1 MYNLIHVWKT
11 GKRYRK
17 VINDSK
23 SGTRFFGSYSNEYRT
38 ETYTN
43 EKGKKRNR
51 RVYIGDDYIIDD
63 EKYKQKLVLILV
75 LNILALAIMF
85 NAGVKYVEF
94 NYLWYINVFQMTYLI
109 VSIYYISLA
118 VQGILLDKKL
128 THKDFDTTLGRMKS
142 YIPYLVIMLIIIV
155 VLCIFNMFTS
165 SGFTSDNLFNVLY
178 YLISTVL
185 DLLII
190 RIVKPIK
197 YHVQKKGKKWFLQ
210 EY

>member
-1 MYNLIHVWKT
+1 MFEKLEKDT
-11 GKRYRK
+11 EK

-197 YHVQKKGKKWFLQ
+197 YHFQKKGKK
-210 EY
+210 

>member
-1 MYNLIHVWKT
+1 MFEKLEKDT
-11 GKRYRK
+11 EK

-94 NYLWYINVFQMTYLI
+94 LNYLWYINVFQMTYLI

-197 YHVQKKGKKWFLQ
+197 YHVQKKGKK
-210 EY
+210 

>member
-1 MYNLIHVWKT
+1 MFEKLEKDT
-11 GKRYRK
+11 EK

-142 YIPYLVIMLIIIV
+142 YIPYLVIMLIIIA

-197 YHVQKKGKKWFLQ
+197 YHIQKKGKR
-210 EY
+210 

>member
-1 MYNLIHVWKT
+1 MFEKLEKDT
-11 GKRYRK
+11 EK

-63 EKYKQKLVLILV
+63 EKYKQKLVLILA

-197 YHVQKKGKKWFLQ
+197 YYVQKKGKK
-210 EY
+210 

>member
-1 MYNLIHVWKT
+1 MFEKLEKDT
-11 GKRYRK
+11 EK

-94 NYLWYINVFQMTYLI
+94 NYLWYINVFQMTYVI

-197 YHVQKKGKKWFLQ
+197 YHVQKKGKK
-210 EY
+210 

>member
-1 MYNLIHVWKT
+1 MFEKLEKDT
-11 GKRYRK
+11 EK

-63 EKYKQKLVLILV
+63 EKYKQKLVLILA

-197 YHVQKKGKKWFLQ
+197 YHVQKKGKK
-210 EY
+210 

>member
-1 MYNLIHVWKT
+1 MFEKLEKDT
-11 GKRYRK
+11 EK

-118 VQGILLDKKL
+118 VQGILLNKKL

-197 YHVQKKGKKWFLQ
+197 YHVQKKGKK
-210 EY
+210 

>member
-1 MYNLIHVWKT
+1 MFEKLEKDT
-11 GKRYRK
+11 EK

-51 RVYIGDDYIIDD
+51 RIYIGDDYIIDD

-142 YIPYLVIMLIIIV
+142 YIPYLVIMLIIIA

-197 YHVQKKGKKWFLQ
+197 YHVQKKGKK
-210 EY
+210 

>member
-1 MYNLIHVWKT
+1 MFEKLEKDT
-11 GKRYRK
+11 EK

-63 EKYKQKLVLILV
+63 EKYKQKLILILV

-109 VSIYYISLA
+109 VSIYYI
-118 VQGILLDKKL
+118 
-128 THKDFDTTLGRMKS
+128 
-142 YIPYLVIMLIIIV
+142 
-155 VLCIFNMFTS
+155 
-165 SGFTSDNLFNVLY
+165 
-178 YLISTVL
+178 
-185 DLLII
+185 
-190 RIVKPIK
+190 
-197 YHVQKKGKKWFLQ
+197 
-210 EY
+210 

>member
-1 MYNLIHVWKT
+1 MFEKLEKDT
-11 GKRYRK
+11 EK

-190 RIVKPIK
+190 RIVKPIN
-197 YHVQKKGKKWFLQ
+197 YHVQKKGKK
-210 EY
+210 

>member
-1 MYNLIHVWKT
+1 MFEKLEKDT
-11 GKRYRK
+11 EK

-109 VSIYYISLA
+109 VSIYYISLV

-128 THKDFDTTLGRMKS
+128 THKDFYTTLGRMKS

-197 YHVQKKGKKWFLQ
+197 FHVQKKGKK
-210 EY
+210 

>member
-1 MYNLIHVWKT
+1 MFEKLEKDT
-11 GKRYRK
+11 EK

-85 NAGVKYVEF
+85 NADVKYVEF

-197 YHVQKKGKKWFLQ
+197 YHVQKKGMK
-210 EY
+210 

>member
-1 MYNLIHVWKT
+1 MFEKLEKDT
-11 GKRYRK
+11 EK

-118 VQGILLDKKL
+118 AQGILLDKKL

-197 YHVQKKGKKWFLQ
+197 YHVQKKGKK
-210 EY
+210 

>member
-1 MYNLIHVWKT
+1 MFEKLEKDT
-11 GKRYRK
+11 EK

-63 EKYKQKLVLILV
+63 EKYKQKLALILV

-197 YHVQKKGKKWFLQ
+197 YHVQKKGKR
-210 EY
+210 

>member
-1 MYNLIHVWKT
+1 MFEKLEKDT
-11 GKRYRK
+11 EK

-85 NAGVKYVEF
+85 NADVKYVEF

-142 YIPYLVIMLIIIV
+142 YIPNLVIMLIIIV
-155 VLCIFNMFTS
+155 VLYIFNMFTS

-197 YHVQKKGKKWFLQ
+197 YHVQKKGMK
-210 EY
+210 

>member
-1 MYNLIHVWKT
+1 MFEKLEKDT
-11 GKRYRK
+11 EK

-94 NYLWYINVFQMTYLI
+94 NYLWYINVFQMTYVI
-109 VSIYYISLA
+109 VSIYYISLV

-197 YHVQKKGKKWFLQ
+197 YHVQKKGKK
-210 EY
+210 

>member
-1 MYNLIHVWKT
+1 MFEKLEKDT
-11 GKRYRK
+11 EK

-94 NYLWYINVFQMTYLI
+94 NYLWYINVFQMTYVI

-128 THKDFDTTLGRMKS
+128 THKDFHTTLGRMKS

-190 RIVKPIK
+190 RIIKPIK
-197 YHVQKKGKKWFLQ
+197 YHVQKKGKK
-210 EY
+210 

>member
-1 MYNLIHVWKT
+1 MYNLYMFEKLEKDT
-11 GKRYRK
+11 EK

-197 YHVQKKGKKWFLQ
+197 YHVQKKGKK
-210 EY
+210 

>member
-1 MYNLIHVWKT
+1 MFEKLENDT
-11 GKRYRK
+11 EK

-197 YHVQKKGKKWFLQ
+197 YHVQKKGMK
-210 EY
+210 

>member
-1 MYNLIHVWKT
+1 MFEKLENDT
-11 GKRYRK
+11 EK

-75 LNILALAIMF
+75 LKILALAIMF

-197 YHVQKKGKKWFLQ
+197 YHVQKKGKK
-210 EY
+210 

>member
-1 MYNLIHVWKT
+1 MFEKLEKDT
-11 GKRYRK
+11 EK

-94 NYLWYINVFQMTYLI
+94 NYLWYINVFQMTYVI

-128 THKDFDTTLGRMKS
+128 THKVFDTTLGRMKS
-142 YIPYLVIMLIIIV
+142 YLPYLVIMLIIIA

-197 YHVQKKGKKWFLQ
+197 YHVQKKGKK
-210 EY
+210 

>member
-1 MYNLIHVWKT
+1 MFEKLEKDT
-11 GKRYRK
+11 EK

-63 EKYKQKLVLILV
+63 EKYKQKLVLILA

-142 YIPYLVIMLIIIV
+142 YIPYLVIMLIISV

-197 YHVQKKGKKWFLQ
+197 FHVQKKGKK
-210 EY
+210 

>member
-1 MYNLIHVWKT
+1 MFEKLEKDT
-11 GKRYRK
+11 EK

-51 RVYIGDDYIIDD
+51 RVYIVDDYIIDD

-197 YHVQKKGKKWFLQ
+197 YHVQKKGKK
-210 EY
+210 

>member
-1 MYNLIHVWKT
+1 MFEKLEKDT
-11 GKRYRK
+11 EK

-118 VQGILLDKKL
+118 VHGILLDKKL

-142 YIPYLVIMLIIIV
+142 YIPYLVIMLIIIA

-197 YHVQKKGKKWFLQ
+197 FHVQKKGKK
-210 EY
+210 

>member
-1 MYNLIHVWKT
+1 MFEKLEKDT
-11 GKRYRK
+11 EK
-17 VINDSK
+17 VINDSN

-85 NAGVKYVEF
+85 NADVKYVEF

-185 DLLII
+185 DSLII

-197 YHVQKKGKKWFLQ
+197 YHIQKKGKR
-210 EY
+210 

>member
-1 MYNLIHVWKT
+1 MFEKLEKDT
-11 GKRYRK
+11 EK

-118 VQGILLDKKL
+118 VQGILLGKKL

-190 RIVKPIK
+190 RIVKPIQ
-197 YHVQKKGKKWFLQ
+197 YHVQKKGKK
-210 EY
+210 

>member
-1 MYNLIHVWKT
+1 MFEKLEKDT
-11 GKRYRK
+11 EK

-63 EKYKQKLVLILV
+63 EKYKQKLVLILA

-178 YLISTVL
+178 YLISTVS

-197 YHVQKKGKKWFLQ
+197 YHVQKKGKK
-210 EY
+210 

>member
-1 MYNLIHVWKT
+1 MFEKLEKDT
-11 GKRYRK
+11 EK

-155 VLCIFNMFTS
+155 VLYIFNMFTS

-197 YHVQKKGKKWFLQ
+197 YHVQKKGKK
-210 EY
+210 

>member
-1 MYNLIHVWKT
+1 MFEKLEKDT
-11 GKRYRK
+11 EK

-63 EKYKQKLVLILV
+63 EKYKHKLVLILV

-197 YHVQKKGKKWFLQ
+197 YHVQKKGKR
-210 EY
+210 

>member
-1 MYNLIHVWKT
+1 MFEKLEKDT
-11 GKRYRK
+11 EK
-17 VINDSK
+17 VINDYK

-109 VSIYYISLA
+109 VSIYYISLV

-197 YHVQKKGKKWFLQ
+197 YHVQKKGKK
-210 EY
+210 

>member
-1 MYNLIHVWKT
+1 MFEKLEKDT
-11 GKRYRK
+11 EK

-85 NAGVKYVEF
+85 NADVKYVEF

-142 YIPYLVIMLIIIV
+142 YIPNLVIMLIIIV

-197 YHVQKKGKKWFLQ
+197 YHVQKKGMK
-210 EY
+210 

>member
-1 MYNLIHVWKT
+1 MFEKLEKDT
-11 GKRYRK
+11 EK

-85 NAGVKYVEF
+85 NAGVKYVDF

-197 YHVQKKGKKWFLQ
+197 YHVQKKGKK
-210 EY
+210 

>member
-1 MYNLIHVWKT
+1 MFEKLEKDT
-11 GKRYRK
+11 EK

-197 YHVQKKGKKWFLQ
+197 FHVQKKGKK
-210 EY
+210 

>member
-1 MYNLIHVWKT
+1 MFEKLEKDT
-11 GKRYRK
+11 EK

-63 EKYKQKLVLILV
+63 EKYKQKLILILV

-94 NYLWYINVFQMTYLI
+94 NYLWYINVFQMTYVI

-197 YHVQKKGKKWFLQ
+197 YHVQKKGKK
-210 EY
+210 

>member
-1 MYNLIHVWKT
+1 MFEKLEKDT
-11 GKRYRK
+11 EK

-190 RIVKPIK
+190 RIVKPK
-197 YHVQKKGKKWFLQ
+197 NYHVQKKGKK
-210 EY
+210 

>member
-1 MYNLIHVWKT
+1 MFEKLEKDT
-11 GKRYRK
+11 EK

-94 NYLWYINVFQMTYLI
+94 NYLWYINVFQMTYVI

-155 VLCIFNMFTS
+155 ILCIFNMFTS

-197 YHVQKKGKKWFLQ
+197 YHVQKKGKK
-210 EY
+210 

>member
-1 MYNLIHVWKT
+1 MFEKLEKDT
-11 GKRYRK
+11 EK

-51 RVYIGDDYIIDD
+51 RVYIGDDYSIDD

-197 YHVQKKGKKWFLQ
+197 YHVQKKGKK
-210 EY
+210 